1 MIFKN
6 DLHYISTL
14 NMPYYKRRTGRK
26 YRIAKRSYRRGYSR
40 RVSRT
45 KSYFKGTDTNSVM

>member
-1 MIFKN
+1 MA
-6 DLHYISTL
+6 
-14 NMPYYKRRTGRK
+14 YYKRRTGRK